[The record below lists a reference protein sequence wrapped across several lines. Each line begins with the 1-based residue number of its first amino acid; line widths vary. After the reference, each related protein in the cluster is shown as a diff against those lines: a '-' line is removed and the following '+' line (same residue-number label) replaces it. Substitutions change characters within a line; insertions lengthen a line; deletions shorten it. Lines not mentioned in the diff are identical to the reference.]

1 MEPNLLVFFSVKLQA
16 CTTYGLNCYL
26 GFPVEIFFYSYSNFF
41 HASELIFSF
50 KESVH
55 QLYNPFE
62 GNAEAAKI
70 LSDWGLTLDSKPLSL
85 DGRTLPPEVIVFGS
99 KEVRSSETADF
110 SREATRERV
119 LVPVSDE
126 LGSCACAGHGII
138 STALNKVS
146 TFKWNLKQL
155 KWNSYFKWNVYNYTC
170 LWNLLLEWNLFL
182 KWNLLLEWNLY
193 LKWNLYF
200 KWN

>member
-1 MEPNLLVFFSVKLQA
+1 MKLTTGMYNVWFELLSE
-16 CTTYGLNCYL
+16 
-26 GFPVEIFFYSYSNFF
+26 FPVDFFFYSYSNFFEFF
-41 HASELIFSF
+41 HASELIFSC

-119 LVPVSDE
+119 LVPVSDK
-126 LGSCACAGHGII
+126 LCSCACVGHGI
-138 STALNKVS
+138 L
-146 TFKWNLKQL
+146 
-155 KWNSYFKWNVYNYTC
+155 
-170 LWNLLLEWNLFL
+170 
-182 KWNLLLEWNLY
+182 
-193 LKWNLYF
+193 
-200 KWN
+200 